1 MRTLGFV
8 LLMLLWVVLV
18 YAGYVLFGWWMV
30 AFATLGALWAWFRL
44 KAARQAGGRSGKAPG
59 APRDGG

>member
-1 MRTLGFV
+1 MRTLGFA
-8 LLMLLWVVLV
+8 LLLLLWVVLV

-44 KAARQAGGRSGKAPG
+44 KSRRDAAARACGRHSGSGG
-59 APRDGG
+59 

>member
-8 LLMLLWVVLV
+8 LLFVLWVVLV

-30 AFATLGALWAWFRL
+30 AFATLGVLYQVFRF
-44 KAARQAGGRSGKAPG
+44 KAAREKAQRGKAPP
-59 APRDGG
+59 AGG

>member
-8 LLMLLWVVLV
+8 LLLLLWVVLV

-30 AFATLGALWAWFRL
+30 GFATLGALWAWFRL
-44 KAARQAGGRSGKAPG
+44 KAARQAGAAP
-59 APRDGG
+59 PSPPKGG